1 MNDYTDFMRA
11 ALRLSMLQLLY
22 SAPSYTL
29 NELVLKQALSACG
42 QAASTDI
49 LRANLQWLHEQSL
62 VLAKQSDGFWLATLT
77 AQGGDVVNGLT
88 TVPNVARPEPL

>member
-1 MNDYTDFMRA
+1 MNDYTYFMRA
-11 ALRLSMLQLLY
+11 ALRLSVLQLLY
-22 SAPSYTL
+22 SAPAYTL
-29 NELVLKQALSACG
+29 NELALKQGLSARG

-49 LRANLQWLHEQSL
+49 LRSTLQWLHEQSL
-62 VLAKQSDGFWLATLT
+62 VLAKHEDGFWIATIT